1 MTAYAIAHL
10 HDVEMCDDIVEYLE
24 RIDGTLAP
32 YDGHFVI
39 HGARPEIREGVW
51 RGDLIAIAF
60 PISPPR
66 VRGTNRLRTG
76 RSSRCAAS
84 RERPADPDRRRRRA
98 APRDRH
104 PALNRDRS
112 DAGGAYDALRSIG
125 SPTTNP
131 PPWNRCAGSS

>member
-39 HGARPEIREGVW
+39 HGARPEVREGVW

-60 PISPPR
+60 SGSRHGAR
-66 VRGTNRLRTG
+66 VVRLA
-76 RSSRCAAS
+76 CV
-84 RERPADPDRRRRRA
+84 PADPA
-98 APRDRH
+98 A
-104 PALNRDRS
+104 A
-112 DAGGAYDALRSIG
+112 
-125 SPTTNP
+125 
-131 PPWNRCAGSS
+131 

>member
-32 YDGHFVI
+32 FSGHFVI
-39 HGARPEIREGVW
+39 HGARPEVREGAW

-60 PISPPR
+60 PDLDTARAWYESDAYRQIQP
-66 VRGTNRLRTG
+66 LR
-76 RSSRCAAS
+76 AA

-98 APRDRH
+98 AQGDRH
-104 PALNRDRS
+104 PALSR
-112 DAGGAYDALRSIG
+112 DAGDAYDASRSIG